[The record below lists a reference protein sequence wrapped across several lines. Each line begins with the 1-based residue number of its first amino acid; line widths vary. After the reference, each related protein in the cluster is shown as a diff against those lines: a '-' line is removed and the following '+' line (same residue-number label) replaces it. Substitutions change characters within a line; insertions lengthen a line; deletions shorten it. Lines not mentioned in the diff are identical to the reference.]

1 MGDQV
6 DGKVVV
12 AKAAVVACVDPRIQ
26 ERLAQ
31 FRKEHG
37 LNGASS
43 TPHHV
48 PGPSLHIAFEFL
60 GLDVAVKELGAT
72 VIHLLDHA
80 APECLGFITRFGAG
94 YNPTLHEE
102 ELRKARARLNQRY
115 PSVTIIT
122 YVMMSDGIIEVN

>member
-1 MGDQV
+1 MV
-6 DGKVVV
+6 ESL

-48 PGPSLHIAFEFL
+48 PGPSLHIALEFL
-60 GLDVAVKELGAT
+60 GLDIAVNELGAT

-80 APECLGFITRFGAG
+80 APECLGFVARFGAG
-94 YNPTLHEE
+94 YNQIFHEK
-102 ELRKARARLNQRY
+102 ELRKARVKLAQRY
-115 PSVTIIT
+115 PNVTIHT
-122 YVMMSDGIIEVN
+122 YVMRSNGIIEVI